1 IGAGKKGGGER
12 VEGGR
17 DVFSLGCVLYEMA
30 SGKQAFVGT
39 STVGILKAV
48 ALVEPPPVR
57 SLNLDVPVTLSDL
70 ITQLMAKDPAA
81 RPASSVKVVQALET
95 IAAGHSPAALT
106 LHHSVAGKAA
116 RPSAR
121 RLRPAWLIAGLSGVA
136 ALLLLF
142 FFGPLSAIFRG
153 KEKPLRP
160 IFRGVSENQILL

>member
-1 IGAGKKGGGER
+1 E
-12 VEGGR
+12 
-17 DVFSLGCVLYEMA
+17 
-30 SGKQAFVGT
+30 
-39 STVGILKAV
+39 
-48 ALVEPPPVR
+48 
-57 SLNLDVPVTLSDL
+57 
-70 ITQLMAKDPAA
+70 LMAKDPAA

-106 LHHSVAGKAA
+106 LHHSVAGKPA

-121 RLRPAWLIAGLSGVA
+121 RLRPAWLIAGLSGAA

-160 IFRGVSENQILL
+160 IFRGVSENQILLGMSAPFSGPARELGRDMQVGIETYIEHVNDQGGIAGRKIRLVALDDGY